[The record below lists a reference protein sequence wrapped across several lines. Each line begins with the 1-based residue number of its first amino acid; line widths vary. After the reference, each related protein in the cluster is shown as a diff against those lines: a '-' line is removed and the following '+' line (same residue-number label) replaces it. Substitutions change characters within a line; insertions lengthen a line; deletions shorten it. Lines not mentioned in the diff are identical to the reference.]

1 MSAIVVLG
9 GIELPDD
16 MVWKDELDWCPVTQ
30 IITPTLT
37 GSVVVEETASL
48 SGRPITLTGVTTR
61 GVVRQLKAL
70 EAELATPMQLA
81 IHGTQLLTAWR
92 RPGVVTT
99 PFDEWADPDDSD
111 PYNITI
117 NLLTVDA
124 S

>member
-1 MSAIVVLG
+1 MSAIVILG

-48 SGRPITLTGVTTR
+48 AGRPITLTGVTTR

-81 IHGTQLLTAWR
+81 IHGTQLLAAWR
-92 RPGVVTT
+92 RPGVVAT

-117 NLLTVDA
+117 NLMTVDA
-124 S
+124 